1 MLQVPF
7 PVTFSQ
13 PGGIAPIYY
22 VFYSLT
28 LLKLELMALE
38 ILVLKNFCNANVL
51 LMLIT
56 HTILHT
62 ELFL

>member
-13 PGGIAPIYY
+13 PGGITPIYY
-22 VFYSLT
+22 FFYSLT
-28 LLKLELMALE
+28 HLKLELMALE
-38 ILVLKNFCNANVL
+38 ILVLKNFYNANVL

-56 HTILHT
+56 HTILNT
-62 ELFL
+62 KLLL